1 MSSSPLI
8 DHARRGGLAVLS
20 LQAPPRNVLT
30 PALLTAL
37 LTELEQTRKAG
48 TRAVLLRS
56 NLTDFSDGDQTAQVK
71 RALTGQDAGAEELL
85 GLLAQLEHF
94 PLPIVAAVR
103 GKCVGGGYELALAC
117 DYVVV
122 STTAQLRCIDVDAS
136 LNPAVAE
143 LHRTAQEIEVL
154 RDPTPQEL
162 EQLGLV
168 NLAVKDDR
176 VEETATLIA
185 QQLAA
190 GPTLAHIATKKLAS
204 IAMHQGIKAA
214 DAAMV
219 ELQKPLWTSEDL
231 KIGLAALKATGMP
244 GTAAY
249 QGR

>member
-30 PALLTAL
+30 QALLTAL
-37 LTELEQTRKAG
+37 LTELEQARKAG
-48 TRAVLLRS
+48 TRAVLLCS
-56 NLTDFSDGDQTAQVK
+56 NLADFSDGDQTAQVK
-71 RALTGQDAGAEELL
+71 RELSGQDRGAGEVL
-85 GLLAQLEHF
+85 GLLTQFDEF

-122 STTAQLRCIDVDAS
+122 STTAHLRRIEGDAS
-136 LNPAVAE
+136 LDHAVAE
-143 LHRTAQEIEVL
+143 LHRLAQEIEVL
-154 RDPTPQEL
+154 RDHTPQEL

-168 NLAVKDDR
+168 NLVVADER
-176 VEETATLIA
+176 VEDTAMSIA

>member
-1 MSSSPLI
+1 VSSSPLI
-8 DHARRGGLAVLS
+8 ERAQRGGLTVLS

-30 PALLTAL
+30 ATLLTAL
-37 LTELEQTRKAG
+37 LTELEQTRKVG

-103 GKCVGGGYELALAC
+103 GKCVGGGYELAMAC

-122 STTAQLRCIDVDAS
+122 SMTAYLRCIETV
-136 LNPAVAE
+136 
-143 LHRTAQEIEVL
+143 QEIEIL
-154 RDPTPQEL
+154 RDHTPQEL

-168 NLAVKDDR
+168 NLVVADER
-176 VEETATLIA
+176 VEDTAMSIA

-204 IAMHQGIKAA
+204 IAVHQGIKAA
-214 DAAMV
+214 DAAMI
-219 ELQKPLWTSEDL
+219 ELQKPLWASEDL